1 MVVRLRLVLVASL
14 FVLLTPLLATARAQG
29 ALSGELRA
37 DDVAGYVVIACFA
50 DAAAGCDEAR
60 TGVAEIATGGPS
72 ATWAIDGLEAG
83 PFLLLAWRDANGD
96 GEAQEAELVV
106 LLDAAGEPTLVYA
119 PASGLVIATPGAAAT
134 PAPSTGPTRSG
145 RGAAGS
151 ALAAPAAPAAP
162 VAPAAGAA
170 GALPAD
176 LVGVWQMTR
185 ASAGDYR
192 DVATGSTFSMTSGF
206 STMLKLRADGTF
218 LYQFYSSG
226 VAPDCA
232 FVTNL
237 DSSVGHAALEGG
249 ALVLRPTQR
258 SVELGA
264 CARSGTYEPGLDPI
278 VMPARLTE
286 EFDLE
291 GHRSWKLDL
300 EGGPVPLSLTLLHRP
315 PSPTPPQPAQPA
327 DFVLGDQAP
336 FNEMQGVWTPYPN
349 SDLGFFDPA
358 TNGWYLPE
366 YNGATHL
373 WLRFQGETYDLARAW
388 SSYNYEGVCEKDY
401 VYYERGRAQVASLED
416 IGGMGDHFRGHA
428 RFVADDARLVLQI
441 RDCGSD
447 DGATLYTLAPQTSY
461 YEWTYRM
468 ETNDIAHIPEG
479 LSLSCPWSRSE
490 WQFMVC
496 DGLRAYGTS
505 FGRR

>member
-1 MVVRLRLVLVASL
+1 MVVRLRLALVTSLATVLA
-14 FVLLTPLLATARAQG
+14 LLASIATAQG

-37 DDVAGYVVIACFA
+37 GDVAGYVVIACFA
-50 DAAAGCDEAR
+50 DAEAGCDEAR
-60 TGVAEIATGGPS
+60 SGVAEIAGGGPS
-72 ATWAIDGLEAG
+72 ATWVIDGLGAG

-106 LLDAAGEPTLVYA
+106 LLDGAGEPTLVYA
-119 PASGLVIATPGAAAT
+119 PASGLVIATPGAAASPT
-134 PAPSTGPTRSG
+134 PRTGPTRSG
-145 RGAAGS
+145 GGPAG
-151 ALAAPAAPAAP
+151 AAPAAPAAAP
-162 VAPAAGAA
+162 AAPAAGAA

-185 ASAGDYR
+185 SSAGDYR

-206 STMLKLRADGTF
+206 STILKLRADGAF
-218 LYQFYSSG
+218 VYQFYSSG

-237 DSSVGHAALEGG
+237 DSSVGQAAFEGG

-258 SVELGA
+258 TVELGA
-264 CARSGTYEPGLDPI
+264 CARSGTYEPGLEPI

-286 EFDLE
+286 GFDVE
-291 GHRSWKLDL
+291 GHRSWTLEL
-300 EGGPVPLSLTLLHRP
+300 EGAPAPLSLTLLHRP
-315 PSPTPPQPAQPA
+315 PSATPPQPAQPA
-327 DFVLGDQAP
+327 DFVLGDHPP
-336 FNEMQGVWTPYPN
+336 FDEMQGVWSPYPN
-349 SDLGFFDPA
+349 SDLGFFDPS
-358 TNGWYLPE
+358 TNAWYLPE

-388 SSYNYEGVCEKDY
+388 SDYNYEGVCEKDY

-416 IGGMGDHFRGHA
+416 IGGQGDHFRGHA
-428 RFVADDARLVLQI
+428 RFVADDARVVVQI
-441 RDCGSD
+441 RDCGND
-447 DGATLYTLAPQTSY
+447 DGVTLYTLTPQISY

-468 ETNDIAHIPEG
+468 ETNDIVHIPEG
-479 LSLSCPWSRSE
+479 FSLSCPWSRSE

-496 DGLRAYGTS
+496 DAFHAYGTS
-505 FGRR
+505 FERR

>member
-1 MVVRLRLVLVASL
+1 
-14 FVLLTPLLATARAQG
+14 
-29 ALSGELRA
+29 
-37 DDVAGYVVIACFA
+37 
-50 DAAAGCDEAR
+50 
-60 TGVAEIATGGPS
+60 
-72 ATWAIDGLEAG
+72 
-83 PFLLLAWRDANGD
+83 
-96 GEAQEAELVV
+96 
-106 LLDAAGEPTLVYA
+106 
-119 PASGLVIATPGAAAT
+119 
-134 PAPSTGPTRSG
+134 
-145 RGAAGS
+145 
-151 ALAAPAAPAAP
+151 
-162 VAPAAGAA
+162 
-170 GALPAD
+170 
-176 LVGVWQMTR
+176 MTR

-192 DVATGSTFSMTSGF
+192 DVATGSAFSMTSGF

-237 DSSVGHAALEGG
+237 DSSVGRAALEGG

-258 SVELGA
+258 TVELGA

-278 VMPARLTE
+278 VMPALLTE

-358 TNGWYLPE
+358 TNAWYLPE

-428 RFVADDARLVLQI
+428 RFVAEDARLVLQI

-447 DGATLYTLAPQTSY
+447 DGATLYTLDAADQLLRVDLPHGDERHLPHPRGVQPLVPVVALRVAVHGVRRTPHVRDLVRPPLAAVAP
-461 YEWTYRM
+461 
-468 ETNDIAHIPEG
+468 APG
-479 LSLSCPWSRSE
+479 PLPG
-490 WQFMVC
+490 V
-496 DGLRAYGTS
+496 A
-505 FGRR
+505 